1 MLRNA
6 KRAANIGKSSR
17 YAESATSTPKSPI
30 AMNSVLWLP
39 RTPGHR
45 PPRHAS
51 IQLRWRTNRKTRKLR
66 RRPVCVVVTRKRV
79 YGIALAYLFTI
90 FRAFA

>member
-1 MLRNA
+1 MQRLRDEH
-6 KRAANIGKSSR
+6 S
-17 YAESATSTPKSPI
+17 KSPI
-30 AMNSVLWLP
+30 AMNSVLCLP

-45 PPRHAS
+45 PLQACLNTTAMANEPK
-51 IQLRWRTNRKTRKLR
+51 NNKLR